1 MRTKTFVDSLSVHVC
16 SLVKFFA
23 GVVKSPL
30 QYVMVYSVYA
40 QKFVV
45 LKLDLKVALYS
56 LTIESRIDKMSKL
69 LVISISR
76 IPLLPKG
83 RNLQK
88 SLA

>member
-16 SLVKFFA
+16 SLVKFLA
-23 GVVKSPL
+23 EVVKSLL

-56 LTIESRIDKMSKL
+56 LVIESHIDKMSTL

-76 IPLLPKG
+76 FPLPPK
-83 RNLQK
+83 
-88 SLA
+88 